1 MILSVKHL
9 VFSALATVL
18 IGVDFAGAAEPT
30 VFRSGDEV
38 IVKIKHLDL
47 LRQTHKALKATV
59 NLTWAGGEKRVDVDL
74 TDQLASHAIVIDVA
88 SYGAC
93 TGITFEITNDTG
105 KTVHSQRVSPV
116 PEVTIPKTLPVHDGE
131 FAAIELGSKLDP
143 AAAPRI
149 AVPDLAKLR
158 MQRLVAATRTV
169 TADAITYPVF
179 TDADLPGS
187 ASTNGVIISRQSFAP
202 DDATKISLYFSYR
215 KAIYDSATTK
225 LNEWRKM
232 LIEVPLDR
240 AWLNKQGD
248 EIITVPLD
256 GFAIHSTEERE
267 LANPRWN
274 EPRGYNMLGGSS
286 SGLYQGGQSV
296 EVDDLGRIYISNVAD
311 GAGIVRFNPHTAKF
325 EQPPINFV
333 AETRKFL
340 PTTPNVNRNWDVDDA
355 KLVCTRGRLI
365 IAFDRNYRVK
375 TPNGVYETCSGVV
388 SVPLDHWDDAEAF
401 RKGIRMHA
409 GCWPSAQFPMYDDE
423 LAVGGLRKSGAP
435 IATKHGITF
444 GTFRLDLDAN
454 GNTQRLARIKTI
466 QDTVDAAGKALP
478 PTEFETIKGLQRQRY
493 INVGSAGRPFVR
505 QAYGEFAIS
514 RAAVALSMPDAPA
527 ELLADSTGRFRTTF
541 PDAPAGE
548 LTIRFDITSKIKSDP
563 QRFAT
568 LAAAMTGIS
577 QGPNYAVIDAP
588 GEADHAIGVCE
599 YNYFYSKLDFSRR
612 AKERKVFKSYLPLMS
627 KGQVTGH
634 PASVGLG
641 PYNSTWIEHDNALWL
656 YITGYTGISRLKYA
670 EAGRTLAG
678 FNAEVIHGRLS
689 PQPIDGVG
697 RENVKDFLYV
707 LPATDHRLINIGRGR
722 VGRGGGAHSAGL
734 ELFDPSTLGKSQ
746 SAVEMNRC
754 YGLFTPLSRLVYS
767 AAGASVR
774 QEIYAASGNIR
785 PEYVADI
792 DDPGQRPKNQDPK
805 IFAYDCASG
814 AGLRDLFGFSLPLN
828 PSGDNSSNLA
838 FAPCRQFLV
847 VMQGSGTVLTYS
859 IAQRRFVD
867 GVQLRNSAGEPIH
880 LLDFSKPSAWIW
892 TAPNGQ
898 TFFHATLDGEQSKSV
913 NFFEVQVTNA
923 GQISVTPHLAVTWD
937 KVGLIKDF
945 SHIVRCFLPDL
956 KKQDGSY
963 DLVLGG
969 DSDNGGQP
977 TVRVID
983 DFIPPQPL
991 NSTE

>member
-1 MILSVKHL
+1 MIHPFFRRASVAWL
-9 VFSALATVL
+9 VTLLLVEATW
-18 IGVDFAGAAEPT
+18 AAEGAI
-30 VFRSGDEV
+30 FRCGDEV
-38 IVKIKHLDL
+38 IVEIKQLDQ
-47 LRQTHKALKATV
+47 LRQTHKRLNATV
-59 NLTWAGGEKRVDVDL
+59 KLTGTGGERVFDVDL
-74 TDQLASHAIVIDVA
+74 ADRITPEALVIDVA
-88 SYGAC
+88 GFGAV
-93 TGITFEITNDTG
+93 TGVTLQVKEGTG
-105 KTVHSQRVSPV
+105 KSVLTQQASPV
-116 PEVTIPKTLPVHDGE
+116 PVVTIPNTLPLQANT
-131 FAAIELGSKLDP
+131 FAAIEVGSKLDP

-149 AVPDLAKLR
+149 ALPDLAKLR
-158 MQRLVAATRTV
+158 TQRLGAATRTV
-169 TADAITYPVF
+169 TTDAITYPVF
-179 TDADLPGS
+179 TDADLPGA
-187 ASTNGVIISRQSFAP
+187 ASINGVILSRQSFAP
-202 DDATKISLYFSYR
+202 DDATKVSLYFSYR

-225 LNEWRKM
+225 LKEWRKM

-240 AWLNKQGD
+240 AWLNKPGD
-248 EIITVPLD
+248 ETITVPLD

-274 EPRGYNMLGGSS
+274 DPQGYNMLGGSS

-296 EVDDLGRIYISNVAD
+296 EVDDLGRIYISNVTD
-311 GAGIVRFNPHTAKF
+311 GAGIVRFNPHTGKF
-325 EQPPINFV
+325 EQPPVSFQ

-340 PTTPNVNRNWDVDDA
+340 LNTPGLNRNWDVDDA
-355 KLVCTRGRLI
+355 KLVCTRGRLMI
-365 IAFDRNYRVK
+365 VFGRNYRVQ

-388 SVPLDHWDDAEAF
+388 SVPLDHWDDAETF
-401 RKGIRMHA
+401 RKDIRMHA
-409 GCWPSAQFPMYDDE
+409 ACWPSAQFPMYDDE
-423 LAVGGLRKSGAP
+423 LAIGGLRKAGAP
-435 IATKHGITF
+435 VATKHGITF

-454 GNTQRLARIKTI
+454 GNAQRLARIKTI
-466 QDTVDAAGKALP
+466 QDTVDAEGKALP
-478 PTEFETIKGLQRQRY
+478 PTEFETINGLQRQRY

-541 PDAPAGE
+541 ADAPMGE
-548 LTIRFDITSKIKSDP
+548 LTIRFDITSKIKGDP
-563 QRFAT
+563 QQFAT

-577 QGPNYAVIDAP
+577 QGPNYSVIDAP

-627 KGQVTGH
+627 NGQVTGH

-697 RENVKDFLYV
+697 RDNVKDFLYV

-722 VGRGGGAHSAGL
+722 VGRGGGARSAGL

-767 AAGASVR
+767 TAGAPVR

-792 DDPGQRPKNQDPK
+792 DDPVQRPQNQDPK

-828 PSGDNSSNLA
+828 SSGDNSGNLA
-838 FAPCRQFLV
+838 FSPCRQFLV
-847 VMQGSGTVLTYS
+847 VMQGGGTLLTYS

-867 GVQLRNSAGEPIH
+867 GVLLRNSAGEPIH
-880 LLDFSKPSAWIW
+880 LLDFSKPSAWIY

-898 TFFHATLDGEQSKSV
+898 IFFHAALDGEQSKSV
-913 NFFEVQVTNA
+913 TFFEVQVTDA
-923 GQISVTPHLAVTWD
+923 GQISVAPHLSVAWD
-937 KVGLIKDF
+937 KVGLVKDF

-956 KKQDGSY
+956 NKQDGSY

-983 DFIPPQPL
+983 DFVPAKR
-991 NSTE
+991 

>member
-1 MILSVKHL
+1 MIKRFAYRASVVWL
-9 VFSALATVL
+9 VTLLVVGATWAADGEIFRSADELIVEIKQLDQLRHAHQQLNATVRVVGTNREKE
-18 IGVDFAGAAEPT
+18 IA
-30 VFRSGDEV
+30 
-38 IVKIKHLDL
+38 
-47 LRQTHKALKATV
+47 V
-59 NLTWAGGEKRVDVDL
+59 NLADRITPAAL
-74 TDQLASHAIVIDVA
+74 VIDV
-88 SYGAC
+88 
-93 TGITFEITNDTG
+93 TGFGEVKGVTLNVKEGTG
-105 KTVHSQRVSPV
+105 KSVLAQQVSPV
-116 PEVTIPKTLPVHDGE
+116 PVVTIPNKLPVQDGV
-131 FAAIELGSKLDP
+131 FAAIEVGSKLDP

-149 AVPDLAKLR
+149 ALPDLTKLR
-158 MQRLVAATRTV
+158 TQQLGVASRTV
-169 TADAITYPVF
+169 STNSITYPVI

-202 DDATKISLYFSYR
+202 NDATKVSLYFSYR
-215 KAIYDSATTK
+215 KAIYDSETTK
-225 LNEWRKM
+225 LKEWRKM

-240 AWLNKQGD
+240 AWLDKQGD
-248 EIITVPLD
+248 EIITLPLD

-286 SGLYQGGQSV
+286 SGLYQGGQSA

-311 GAGIVRFNPHTAKF
+311 GAGIVRFNPHTGQF
-325 EQPPINFV
+325 EQPPVCFRT
-333 AETRKFL
+333 ETRKFVL
-340 PTTPNVNRNWDVDDA
+340 NTPGVNRDWDLDDA
-355 KLVCTRGRLI
+355 KLVCTRGRLMI
-365 IAFDRNYRVK
+365 VFDRNYRVK

-388 SVPLDHWDDAEAF
+388 SVPLENWDNAEAF
-401 RKGIRMHA
+401 RKDIRMHA
-409 GCWPSAQFPMYDDE
+409 ACWPSAQFPMYDDE
-423 LAVGGLRKSGAP
+423 LAVGGMRKSGAP

-444 GTFRLDLDAN
+444 GTFRLDLDAS

-466 QDTVDAAGKALP
+466 HDTVDTAGKALP

-493 INVGSAGRPFVR
+493 INVGSAGRAFVR

-527 ELLADSTGRFRTTF
+527 ELLADSAGRFRSTF
-541 PDAPAGE
+541 PDPPTGE

-612 AKERKVFKSYLPLMS
+612 ANERKVFKSYLPLMS
-627 KGQVTGH
+627 NGQVTGH

-670 EAGRTLAG
+670 EAGRKLAG
-678 FNAEVIHGRLS
+678 FNAEIIHNRLS
-689 PQPIDGVG
+689 PQPIDDVG

-722 VGRGGGAHSAGL
+722 VGRGGGARSAGL
-734 ELFDPSTLGKSQ
+734 ELFDPNTLGKSQ

-754 YGLFTPLSRLVYS
+754 YGLFTPLSRLIYS
-767 AAGASVR
+767 AAGAPLR

-792 DDPGQRPKNQDPK
+792 DDPAQRPKNQDPK

-814 AGLRDLFGFSLPLN
+814 TGLRDLYGFSLPLN
-828 PSGDNSSNLA
+828 SSGDNSSNLA
-838 FAPCRQFLV
+838 FSPCRQFLV
-847 VMQGSGTVLTYS
+847 VMQGTGTLLTYS
-859 IAQRRFVD
+859 VAQQRFVD
-867 GVQLRNSAGEPIH
+867 GIQLRNSVGEPIS
-880 LLDFSKPSAWIW
+880 LLDFSKPSAWIY

-898 TFFHATLDGEQSKSV
+898 IFFHAALDGEQSKHV
-913 NFFEVQVTNA
+913 TFFEVQVTHA
-923 GQISVTPHLAVTWD
+923 GQIAVVPHLTVTSD
-937 KVGLIKDF
+937 KVGVAKDF
-945 SHIVRCFLPDL
+945 NSIVRCFLPDL
-956 KKQDGSY
+956 TKRDGTY

-983 DFIPPQPL
+983 DFVIVKP
-991 NSTE
+991 